1 MTRKYK
7 ALGVALMAAV
17 AALAFS
23 GIAASSA
30 MAVPKFTCVETV
42 GTLHFHVHCTAFG
55 TQVAGEADEFTAGSG
70 FGAIRCTNATFS
82 GGTNAT
88 GESTTEETHPSYSSC
103 SDSFGRTVDVSTT
116 GCNYLFHVTTKLQE
130 DEYQGTSDVVCE
142 AGKLI
147 ELKVTSGGSTVCTV
161 TIGSQTGTGPH
172 KITNMTG
179 SVPTDVTIMKQATN
193 VHSTTSGGFFN
204 CGISNGEHTEGTY
217 TGNTTVIG
225 RNTANEQVDIEVSG

>member
-1 MTRKYK
+1 MTRKHK

-17 AALAFS
+17 AALALS

-30 MAVPKFTCVETV
+30 LAVPKFTCVETS
-42 GTLHFHVHCTAFG
+42 GTIHTHVHCTSSG
-55 TQVAGEADEFTAGSG
+55 TQVAGEPHEFTAGSG

-116 GCNYLFHVTTKLQE
+116 GCNYLFHVTTKLKE
-130 DEYQGTSDVVCE
+130 DEYEGTSDVVCE

-147 ELKVTSGGSTVCTV
+147 ELKVTSGGSTLCTV
-161 TIGSQTGTGPH
+161 TIGSQTGTGP
-172 KITNMTG
+172 IRFDDMTA
-179 SVPTDVTIMKQATN
+179 VMPTDVTVTAKANN
-193 VHSTTSGGFFN
+193 VRSTTSGGLFN

-217 TGNTTVIG
+217 TGNTTVIAK
-225 RNTANEQVDIEVSG
+225 NTAGEAIDTEVSG